1 MSLYPPPVDKESTVF
16 TRLPDHFSDP
26 DRRSQWI
33 DANKPGQQVP
43 SFLEGPTFDREGK
56 LWVCDIPHG
65 RVFSIESG
73 GEWTLSAE
81 YDGWPNGLALHRDG
95 RLFIADYKN
104 GILVLD
110 RDTGEITPL
119 LTNIMSESL
128 RGVND
133 LTFDRNGRL
142 YFTDQGQSGIH
153 KPYGR
158 VFRFDLLTGRLQCL
172 LDNCPSPNG
181 LVLDPDEAFLFVA
194 MTRGNAIWRMPLDES
209 GVSSKVGVFTQMA
222 GGVSGADGLAMATD
236 GTLAVCDAGNG
247 CVWTF
252 SKWGE
257 PLHRYRACIDG
268 RTTTNLAYGV
278 TDTESLYFTESST
291 GTVLKADTEH
301 TGQVVFGLS

>member
-1 MSLYPPPVDKESTVF
+1 MSLYPPPQTQPTRIF
-16 TRLPDHFSDP
+16 TTLPERFSDP
-26 DRRSQWI
+26 HRASEWI

-43 SFLEGPTFDREGK
+43 SFLEGPTFDRQGN
-56 LWVCDIPHG
+56 LWVTDIPHG
-65 RVFSIESG
+65 RIFCISPDG
-73 GEWTLSAE
+73 DWTLAAD

-95 RLFIADYKN
+95 RFFVADYKA
-104 GILVLD
+104 GILVMD
-110 RDTGEITPL
+110 PDTGDLTPY
-119 LTNIMSESL
+119 LTSVMSERL

-133 LTFDRNGRL
+133 LTFDSLGRL

-158 VFRFDLLTGRLQCL
+158 VFRYDPTSKHLQCL

-194 MTRGNAIWRMPLDES
+194 MTRGNAIWRLPVDDS
-209 GVSSKVGVFTQMA
+209 GVTSKVGVFTQMA
-222 GGVSGADGLAMATD
+222 GGVSGADGLAMAAD

-257 PLHRYRACIDG
+257 PLHRYRACIEG

-278 TDTESLYFTESST
+278 SDASVLYFTESST
-291 GTVLKADTEH
+291 GTVLCADTAH
-301 TGQVVFGLS
+301 TGQVVYGLS